1 MSSREPISELNQRA
15 RVPPGCLVARRG
27 RWTAHSRIVS
37 RQPSSHRIDG
47 TSARRLVLPRKIG
60 KRALLR
66 RNWLQ
71 WRPPAPGPMGWDRRR
86 HADAF
91 ERPEFHLVSRSL
103 LIRAPDT
110 SAGTSDKPAK
120 KSSSDRFFRYV
131 DASGSHPDAR
141 SLGAVGG
148 PPALEWLHI
157 RRLADPF
164 DGIPHDGSQNPQTRA
179 SASKL
184 AAVAPPAPGP
194 MGWDRRRQNPVAS
207 ALTVHQQTS
216 KMRVST
222 VSDFAA

>member
-120 KSSSDRFFRYV
+120 KSSSDRFFSLCRCV
-131 DASGSHPDAR
+131 RVPPGCSIARRGRWTARTRVVAHPP
-141 SLGAVGG
+141 SCG
-148 PPALEWLHI
+148 P
-157 RRLADPF
+157 
-164 DGIPHDGSQNPQTRA
+164 
-179 SASKL
+179 
-184 AAVAPPAPGP
+184 V
-194 MGWDRRRQNPVAS
+194 
-207 ALTVHQQTS
+207 
-216 KMRVST
+216 
-222 VSDFAA
+222 